1 MASVTTPSPFGIYVI
16 WHSEYECGDDIAA
29 RLYQHFSTDRDRS
42 IAGGTG
48 VPVQYRH
55 TNAPGG
61 DAPLPVDWDQA
72 VNTAAVVLMDNTL
85 AHDQSWVRYV
95 QSLVREATSQDYGA
109 RVFPVAIEAGGLDVC
124 QGIQALRWDGWTGNG
139 EERQGRL
146 IRDLTHEFIRMLQ
159 HRPEAWR
166 PNTADN
172 AADHAGGVRVFLS
185 HSTKDPHGKRIAKD
199 IWRWLHEHS
208 TMSSFLAPRDIPPGM
223 SFGTVISESI
233 QDSAVVV
240 IYTDS
245 YSSREWCRFEVI
257 RAKRA
262 NVPMLMVDCLESV
275 DERSFPYLGNVPV
288 VRMDPAA
295 RDAIPAVAGRLLD
308 EVFQSLLWR
317 RGVEGFCESS
327 RATFMARPPELLSLA
342 TLPDASDEERL
353 VVYPDPPL
361 GTEELDLFSDVGHNL
376 RLLSLNQWQ
385 MEAES

>member
-1 MASVTTPSPFGIYVI
+1 M
-16 WHSEYECGDDIAA
+16 
-29 RLYQHFSTDRDRS
+29 
-42 IAGGTG
+42 
-48 VPVQYRH
+48 
-55 TNAPGG
+55 
-61 DAPLPVDWDQA
+61 
-72 VNTAAVVLMDNTL
+72 
-85 AHDQSWVRYV
+85 
-95 QSLVREATSQDYGA
+95 
-109 RVFPVAIEAGGLDVC
+109 
-124 QGIQALRWDGWTGNG
+124 LR
-139 EERQGRL
+139 
-146 IRDLTHEFIRMLQ
+146 

-166 PNTADN
+166 PNAANNATA
-172 AADHAGGVRVFLS
+172 HTGGVRVFLS
-185 HSTKDPHGKRIAKD
+185 YSTKDPHGKSIAED
-199 IWRWLHEHS
+199 IWRWLYEQS
-208 TMSSFLAPRDIPPGM
+208 AMSSFFAARGSIPPGM
-223 SFGTVISESI
+223 SFGTVISESV

-295 RDAIPAVAGRLLD
+295 RDAIPTVAGRLLD

-317 RGVEGFCESS
+317 RGVEGFCKSS

-342 TLPDASDEERL
+342 ALPNASGEERL

-361 GTEELDLFSDVGHNL
+361 GIEELDLFSDVGHNL